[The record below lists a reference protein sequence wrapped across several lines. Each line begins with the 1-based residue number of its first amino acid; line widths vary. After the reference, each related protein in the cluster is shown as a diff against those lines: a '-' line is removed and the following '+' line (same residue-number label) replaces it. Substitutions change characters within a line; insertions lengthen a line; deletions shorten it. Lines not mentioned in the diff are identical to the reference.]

1 MRTEPKKLLQ
11 RLQSILEC
19 VSFGK
24 LQAFRNCTSECDGAL
39 KCITLKNTI
48 QEMFFNLGGF
58 FLKPNYCSLLA
69 SGPAT
74 LLERETNHV
83 KIASKAVTCQYGSKS
98 KEM

>member
-19 VSFGK
+19 VGFGK
-24 LQAFRNCTSECDGAL
+24 LQAFRNGTSECDRAV

-48 QEMFFNLGGF
+48 QEMFFNLCGF
-58 FLKPNYCSLLA
+58 FLKPNYRSLSVL
-69 SGPAT
+69 GPAT
-74 LLERETNHV
+74 FSERETNHV

-98 KEM
+98 KDM